1 MAARPEWLSRLSKSF
16 KAHRKGRTGWNVE
29 VMRERLRIV
38 SAELPPRPD
47 EPADAPPKRRAL
59 TLSTPPGP
67 SFGTEA
73 LAEACAIYDAVTAG
87 IWKWPDPEGLDLS
100 DEKHLLPSSL
110 TTLVGRLKD
119 EVIGESIV
127 ESTWRGTYAGYFTKL
142 IEVAGTQ
149 RWNNDEELLEAT
161 LKHWKPNS
169 RARQIAH
176 DRLRRLWKGA
186 GWPWPQAITLMR
198 GNGKAAAPTDG
209 VRAFKDEETTELR
222 ERIKRSKLSQSAA
235 VAWDLLAAFGI
246 RPAELKGISLKN
258 KGGQLIATVHREK
271 TTLKGKENFREVPAA
286 PPEDWP
292 DDCHDLLK
300 RFQKFGLDQGMVALR
315 APSDRLAKQL
325 DRLKKS
331 EAITCEISQELTAYG
346 LRHAFAIRLAELGLN
361 YREAAALMGHD
372 PATHI
377 AIYGKRLES
386 PKLIDKVGR
395 ARKALRSV
403 PITSEDE
410 GKFLEFNPR

>member
-1 MAARPEWLSRLSKSF
+1 
-16 KAHRKGRTGWNVE
+16 
-29 VMRERLRIV
+29 
-38 SAELPPRPD
+38 
-47 EPADAPPKRRAL
+47 
-59 TLSTPPGP
+59 
-67 SFGTEA
+67 
-73 LAEACAIYDAVTAG
+73 
-87 IWKWPDPEGLDLS
+87 
-100 DEKHLLPSSL
+100 
-110 TTLVGRLKD
+110 
-119 EVIGESIV
+119 
-127 ESTWRGTYAGYFTKL
+127 L

-149 RWNNDEELLEAT
+149 RWNNDEGLLGAT

-176 DRLRRLWKGA
+176 DRFRRLWKEA
-186 GWPWPQAITLMR
+186 GWSWPQSISPTR

-209 VRAFKDEETTELR
+209 VRAFKNEETTELR
-222 ERIKRSKLSQSAA
+222 QRIKRSKLSQSAA
-235 VAWDLLAAFGI
+235 IARDLLAAFGI

-300 RFQKFGLDQGMVALR
+300 RLQKFGLDPGLVALR

-331 EAITCEISQELTAYG
+331 ETITCEISQELTAYG

-386 PKLIDKVGR
+386 PKLIDKVRR
-395 ARKALRSV
+395 ARKAQSAASH
-403 PITSEDE
+403 PADTSE
-410 GKFLEFNPR
+410 N

>member
-47 EPADAPPKRRAL
+47 EPADAIPKRRSL

-67 SFGTEA
+67 SYGTEA
-73 LAEACAIYDAVTAG
+73 LAEACAVYDAVAAG
-87 IWKWPDPEGLDLS
+87 TWKWPDPDGLDPS
-100 DEKHLLPSSL
+100 DEKSLFPPSL
-110 TTLVGRLKD
+110 ERLVERLK
-119 EVIGESIV
+119 EGIIGESIV
-127 ESTWRGTYAGYFTKL
+127 ETTWKGTYAGYFAKL

-149 RWNNDEELLEAT
+149 RWNNDEGLLEAT

-176 DRLRRLWKGA
+176 DRFRRLWKEA
-186 GWPWPQAITLMR
+186 GWSWPQSISPMR

-209 VRAFKDEETTELR
+209 VRAFKNEETTELR
-222 ERIKRSKLSQSAA
+222 QRIKRSKLSQSAA
-235 VAWDLLAAFGI
+235 IAWDLLAAFGI

-300 RFQKFGLDQGMVALR
+300 RFQKFGLDPGLVALR

-331 EAITCEISQELTAYG
+331 ETITCEISQELTAYG

-386 PKLIDKVGR
+386 PKLIDKVRR
-395 ARKALRSV
+395 ARKAQSAASH
-403 PITSEDE
+403 PADTSE
-410 GKFLEFNPR
+410 N

>member
-16 KAHRKGRTGWNVE
+16 KAHRKGRTGWNIE

-87 IWKWPDPEGLDLS
+87 TWKWPDPDGLDLS

-110 TTLVGRLKD
+110 TTLVGRHKD

-149 RWNNDEELLEAT
+149 RWNNDGELLEAT

-186 GWPWPQAITLMR
+186 EWPWPQAITSMR

-286 PPEDWP
+286 AHCKVSTGRMSDHKVPAIVQQLFNRALIVPSRICLTLQQITRP
-292 DDCHDLLK
+292 SV
-300 RFQKFGLDQGMVALR
+300 VAM
-315 APSDRLAKQL
+315 
-325 DRLKKS
+325 
-331 EAITCEISQELTAYG
+331 TAEG
-346 LRHAFAIRLAELGLN
+346 IAD
-361 YREAAALMGHD
+361 AAAVLTSDKDTHQTS
-372 PATHI
+372 ATKEQI
-377 AIYGKRLES
+377 TVQTIGSRACRGS
-386 PKLIDKVGR
+386 P
-395 ARKALRSV
+395 
-403 PITSEDE
+403 TC
-410 GKFLEFNPR
+410 

>member
-47 EPADAPPKRRAL
+47 EPADATPKRRSL

-67 SFGTEA
+67 SYGTEA
-73 LAEACAIYDAVTAG
+73 LAEACAVYDAVAAG
-87 IWKWPDPEGLDLS
+87 TWKWPDPDGLDPS
-100 DEKHLLPSSL
+100 DEKSLFPPSL
-110 TTLVGRLKD
+110 ERLVERLK
-119 EVIGESIV
+119 EGIIGESIV
-127 ESTWRGTYAGYFTKL
+127 ETTWKGTYAGYFAKL

-149 RWNNDEELLEAT
+149 RWNNDEGLLEAT

-176 DRLRRLWKGA
+176 DRFRRLWKEA
-186 GWPWPQAITLMR
+186 GWSWPQSISPMR

-209 VRAFKDEETTELR
+209 VRAFKNEETTALR
-222 ERIKRSKLSQSAA
+222 QRIKRSKLSQSAA
-235 VAWDLLAAFGI
+235 IAWDLLAAFGI

-300 RFQKFGLDQGMVALR
+300 RFQKFGLDPGLVALR

-331 EAITCEISQELTAYG
+331 ETITCEISQELTAYG

-386 PKLIDKVGR
+386 PKLIDKVRR
-395 ARKALRSV
+395 ARKAQSAASH
-403 PITSEDE
+403 PADTSE
-410 GKFLEFNPR
+410 N